1 MMIDPSIGPARVFV
15 SYSRDDRQY
24 RDALSQHL
32 AHLVDSGLLEIWHDA
47 MIEPGENWEDQITE
61 CLEDADVILLLV
73 SPAFNASRYIHGK
86 ELSRAMER
94 HKAEKALLVPIFVRP
109 VGAIELLPFAYIQA
123 LPVDGRLMPVSQ
135 WANQDAAWAQVADKL
150 RVLADKLRAR
160 PAEAGSSGVLA
171 SALLAESF
179 AMLHVDLM
187 RLVVVLFD
195 STVRAQNHHRLSEFF
210 DVADEQIDALD
221 LQLTG
226 SGRAVPE
233 PTLREA
239 GSLRRNLVR
248 TLQALKHA
256 ERNIGVQSIVKNLHD
271 VGERIDALLRH
282 STPSQHRDSVSAVRT
297 ALDGVPAV
305 DGSRIE
311 QIARRRLRAQSNLL
325 RSSPLRSIAE
335 DFDQTLA
342 LPYFLIDL
350 FLLRESAA

>member
-1 MMIDPSIGPARVFV
+1 MKIDPSIGPARVFV
-15 SYSRDDRQY
+15 SYSRDDIQY

-32 AHLVDSGLLEIWHDA
+32 AHLVDSGLLEIWHDT
-47 MIEPGENWEDQITE
+47 MIEPGENWEDRITE
-61 CLEDADVILLLV
+61 KLEDANVILLLV
-73 SPAFNASRYIHGK
+73 SSACNASGYIRSK

-94 HKAEKALLVPIFVRP
+94 HKAKEALLVPIFVRP
-109 VGAIELLPFAYIQA
+109 VGAIELLPFFHIQA
-123 LPVDGRLMPVSQ
+123 LPVDGRLTPVSQ

-150 RVLADKLRAR
+150 LVIAEKLRA

-195 STVRAQNHHRLSEFF
+195 STVHARNHHRLSEFF
-210 DVADEQIDALD
+210 GVADEQIDALD
-221 LQLTG
+221 LQLTS
-226 SGRAVPE
+226 SGRVVPE

-239 GSLRRNLVR
+239 ESLRRNLVK

-256 ERNIGVQSIVKNLHD
+256 ERNVGAQSILRNLHD

-282 STPSQHRDSVSAVRT
+282 SAPSQHRDSVSSVRK
-297 ALDGVPAV
+297 ALDGVPAA

-311 QIARRRLRAQSNLL
+311 RIAGRRFRAQSNFL